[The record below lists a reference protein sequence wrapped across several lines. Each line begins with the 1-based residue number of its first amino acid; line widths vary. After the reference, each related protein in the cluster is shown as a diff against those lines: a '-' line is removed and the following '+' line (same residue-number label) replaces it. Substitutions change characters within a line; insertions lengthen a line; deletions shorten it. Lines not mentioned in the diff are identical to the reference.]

1 MIYTANKSIFQAN
14 SFRRLCV
21 LKPFNLR
28 KYQNFVVMLL
38 LDDDDNLYNAESYT
52 IVHNGFKYQLD
63 PLPAMQY
70 SRVFAQYFR
79 ENSTKCVVNDNFSE
93 PAFETYIYALQMNS
107 VAASPRAL
115 VDLLLISDAWDSKL
129 LIVQIEE
136 LINTRANP
144 NEIIGLYISLLGTQF
159 NHQRLEDIIVS
170 NLPRYIECPKFATLS
185 FETIERMIAAYPGKL
200 TANQIVRLCY
210 NASAF
215 CGLESIGF
223 IKRNSFDNMTRDEI
237 IEIADQFEKCPF
249 PQLRDFLIAMSHLIH
264 QLLGPINENEKFD
277 QTWLNADVGEG
288 EDAFA
293 FYKLVIDES
302 RPKKKKENLRTSTR
316 TFTRSVSHARGST
329 ALNSQT
335 STAAIDED
343 VPPPNYEEPKNPTQI
358 AFLKAAAERGHAE
371 AQYIWGKWLY
381 EHRSS
386 EQTEDEAL
394 EFLIQAAGKN
404 IDKAKE
410 LLSKEFT
417 LDKLNLIYH
426 NDIYQV
432 LGLQNLLL
440 NLTEENFDSSKL
452 AIRELSFDDE
462 DEAKTMI
469 LAQNI
474 LKAVQ
479 IRQRNQLLY
488 AKLVKYIHDSGCTI
502 LKQFVFSTIMSSL
515 YTPDP
520 MHQQLVYI
528 AFLRVCSNCGT
539 LTNEEFV
546 VPLIDFLRS
555 SNMYLKSALL
565 VFYFFADLVME
576 VSEEIFAY
584 LKMKLFNYRSKNGM
598 GNMDKFLHEFKDNFN
613 QLMNDDAKDFKED
626 RNLPLVRD
634 QLTTALVNDDLKMIR
649 KLTFDPNTPIQS
661 YFVDLTTGEDEGTY
675 GTEELLP
682 IQMAATQ
689 GSQACF
695 LYLLRRMPDF
705 SFRND
710 PISTTCCC
718 CGQNKFIL
726 GFITGLSNKR
736 REETFR
742 MAAKWNNMYLMILLL
757 QGNIDIN
764 CKDDYGSTA
773 LHFATRNGNPSI
785 VQFLASAKGIDIN
798 AMDNNGVTPLHYA
811 VFLSKLDIV
820 KILCQVEG
828 IDVNIRDKHGSSPLH
843 YAVWNND
850 IHLVEYLVSLE
861 NIDVNI
867 TAKVDRTP
875 LHEAAKCGFLE
886 IVRILAERTDIVL
899 NAEDKN
905 GRTPLKL
912 AMKRHQDEVA
922 QYLKTLAKIKK
933 TSSTSSSSGANDD
946 VGSIDPGDLRRD

>member
-1 MIYTANKSIFQAN
+1 
-14 SFRRLCV
+14 
-21 LKPFNLR
+21 
-28 KYQNFVVMLL
+28 MLL

-52 IVHNGFKYQLD
+52 IVHNGYKYKLD

-79 ENSTKCVVNDNFSE
+79 ANPVKCVVNDDFSE

-115 VDLLLISDAWDSKL
+115 VDLLLISDQWDSKL
-129 LIVQIEE
+129 LITQIEE
-136 LINTRANP
+136 LINTKANP
-144 NEIIGLYISLLGTQF
+144 NEIIGLYISLLDTNF
-159 NHQRLEDIIVS
+159 NHQRLEVIITS

-215 CGLESIGF
+215 CGLDAIGF
-223 IKRNSFDNMTRDEI
+223 IKRNSFDNMTREEI
-237 IEIADQFEKCPF
+237 LEIADQFEKCPF

-264 QLLGPINENEKFD
+264 QLLVPINENEKFD
-277 QTWLNADVGEG
+277 LTWLNADIGEG
-288 EDAFA
+288 QDAFN

-302 RPKKKKENLRTSTR
+302 RPKKKKATNRSSTR
-316 TFTRSVSHARGST
+316 TFTRSVSHTRGST

-335 STAAIDED
+335 STAAVDDENI
-343 VPPPNYEEPKNPTQI
+343 PPPNYEEPKNPTQI
-358 AFLKAAAERGHAE
+358 AFLKSAAERGHAE
-371 AQYIWGKWLY
+371 AQYIWGKWLFN
-381 EHRSS
+381 HKNS
-386 EQTEDEAL
+386 EATEDEAL

-404 IDKAKE
+404 VEEAKQM
-410 LLSKEFT
+410 LAPFFT
-417 LDKLNLIYH
+417 LNKLDPVYH

-440 NLTEENFDSSKL
+440 NMNEDNFDTSKL
-452 AIRELSFDDE
+452 AIRELSFDD
-462 DEAKTMI
+462 DDQDKTMI

-479 IRQRNQLLY
+479 IRQRNQELY
-488 AKLVKYIHDSGCTI
+488 ARLIKFLHDSGCI
-502 LKQFVFSTIMSSL
+502 VLKQFVFSTIMSSL

-520 MHQQLVYI
+520 LHQQLVYI
-528 AFLRVCSNCGT
+528 AFLRVCSNTGT
-539 LTNEEFV
+539 LSQEEFV

-555 SNMYLKSALL
+555 SNAYLKSALL

-598 GNMDKFLHEFKDNFN
+598 GNMDKFLHDFKDNFI
-613 QLMNDDAKDFKED
+613 QLMKDDAKDFKED
-626 RNLPLVRD
+626 RMLPFVRD
-634 QLTTALVNDDLKMIR
+634 PLTRAIVNDDLKAIR
-649 KLTFDPNTPIQS
+649 KLKFDPMELMPS
-661 YFVDLTTGEDEGTY
+661 YFLDLKPGDDEGTY

-682 IQMAATQ
+682 IQLAATQ
-689 GSQACF
+689 GSQAVF
-695 LYLLRRMPDF
+695 LYLLRRMPEF
-705 SFRND
+705 SIRNNKD
-710 PISTTCCC
+710 PISATCCC
-718 CGQNKFIL
+718 AGQNKFIL
-726 GFITGLSNKR
+726 GFVTGLSERR
-736 REETFR
+736 REEMFR

-764 CKDDYGSTA
+764 CKDEFGSTA

-785 VQFLASAKGIDIN
+785 VKFLASADGIQIN
-798 AMDNNGVTPLHYA
+798 AMDNNGVTALHYA

-820 KILCQVEG
+820 KILCDVLA
-828 IDVNIRDKHGSSPLH
+828 IDINIKDKHGSSPLH

-850 IHLVEYLVSLE
+850 IHLVEYLLTRE
-861 NIDVNI
+861 AINVNV

-886 IVRILAERTDIVL
+886 IVRMLAERVDIDL

-912 AMKRHQDEVA
+912 AMKRHQEEVA
-922 QYLKTLAKIKK
+922 QYLKTLAKVRK
-933 TSSTSSSSGANDD
+933 TSSTSSSSGAMDD
-946 VGSIDPGDLRRD
+946 LGFNDPGDMRRD